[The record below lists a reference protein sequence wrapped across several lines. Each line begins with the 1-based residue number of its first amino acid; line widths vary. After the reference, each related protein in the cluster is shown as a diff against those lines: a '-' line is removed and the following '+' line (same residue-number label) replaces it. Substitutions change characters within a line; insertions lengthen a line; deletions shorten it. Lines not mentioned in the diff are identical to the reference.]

1 MVVKRPA
8 DKWCEII
15 ILQFINFPWKSLKIV
30 KLRYSR
36 DSDTNSY
43 SMIIRSN
50 CTKKVFL
57 DHFSVYFKGQKV
69 ALLTFHLSSY
79 LLKIMHSTAF
89 LLLHLSNKNSLFYL
103 LKNDSSIFLEH
114 IVWKDWKKNLIL
126 QRCER
131 SKLRLFVTHF
141 LTLLNFLGS
150 RLKKILPTKH
160 NFFHFVFSIWKMF
173 VCETL
178 FLHFSTFLGHT

>member
-1 MVVKRPA
+1 MSNGFLVVVKRPA

-43 SMIIRSN
+43 SMITRSN
-50 CTKKVFL
+50 SKKKKKKKIL

-89 LLLHLSNKNSLFYL
+89 LLLHLSNKNSLFDL
-103 LKNDSSIFLEH
+103 PKNDSSIFLEH
-114 IVWKDWKKNLIL
+114 IVWKDWKK
-126 QRCER
+126 
-131 SKLRLFVTHF
+131 SHFTTLRA
-141 LTLLNFLGS
+141 
-150 RLKKILPTKH
+150 KQA
-160 NFFHFVFSIWKMF
+160 
-173 VCETL
+173 
-178 FLHFSTFLGHT
+178 